1 MTVDSVNFPRKT
13 FLLLVLLLVL
23 YRHRQHHQYRRKSF
37 GGNGNEEM
45 TFIVLGHSFVKS
57 IASIQVMLCPGLILS
72 IKHIIITGILYSPL
86 QDCLLS
92 PGLPLF
98 FFL

>member
-13 FLLLVLLLVL
+13 LLLLVL
-23 YRHRQHHQYRRKSF
+23 YRHRQHHQDIRRKSV